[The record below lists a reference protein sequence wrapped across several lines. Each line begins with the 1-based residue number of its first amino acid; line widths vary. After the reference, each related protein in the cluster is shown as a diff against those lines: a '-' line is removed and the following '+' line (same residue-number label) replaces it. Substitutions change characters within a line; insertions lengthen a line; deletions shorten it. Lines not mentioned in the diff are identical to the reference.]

1 MINIIRKED
10 CCGCSACVQRCP
22 KHCISM
28 TEDEEGFLYPIVNMD
43 LCNNCKIC
51 ESVCPIINKYP
62 TIEIKS
68 SFSAINQDETI
79 RNLSS
84 SGGIFTLLAQIII
97 DKGGV
102 VFGACWNDKW
112 EVEHGFTETY
122 EGLAKFRGSK
132 YLQSRIGNNYI
143 LAEQFLK
150 KGRFVLFSGTPC
162 QISGL
167 KHFLRKD
174 YDNLLCVDIV
184 CHGVPSPSIWKQYL
198 DEVCDNHK
206 STNQSIKTINFR
218 DKSTGWN
225 NYSFSIKADGWD
237 YKEIAFRNPFMR
249 GFLHDI
255 INRPSCTKCPAKP
268 FRSSSDITIG
278 DFWGVESI
286 LPNLNDGKGIS
297 LVLVNNEKGI
307 EFTKKLKRQEIPLQK
322 AIIKNPAI
330 SQSSSASVKRD
341 LFFMEGNKS
350 VEKRIHQL
358 CKTSFSQRIKNA
370 LIRHL
375 NFMFLL

>member
-10 CCGCSACVQRCP
+10 CCGCTACVQRCP
-22 KHCISM
+22 KNCISL
-28 TEDEEGFLYPIVNMD
+28 TEDEEGFLYPMVNMD

-51 ESVCPIINKYP
+51 ESVCPTINKYP
-62 TIEIKS
+62 TKEIKC
-68 SFSAINQDETI
+68 SFSVINQDETI

-84 SGGIFTLLAQIII
+84 SGGVFTLLSQIII

-112 EVEHGFTETY
+112 EVEHGFTETH

-132 YLQSRIGNNYI
+132 YLQSRIGNNFI

-150 KGRFVLFSGTPC
+150 KDRFVLFSGTPC

-167 KHFLRKD
+167 KHYLRKD

-184 CHGVPSPSIWKQYL
+184 CHGVPTPAIWRQYL
-198 DEVCDNHK
+198 NEICSRNNSNIKDIK
-206 STNQSIKTINFR
+206 SINFR
-218 DKSTGWN
+218 DKSTGWS
-225 NYSFSIKADGWD
+225 NYSFSIKADGWE
-237 YKEIAFRNPFMR
+237 YKEIAFRNPFMK

-268 FRSSSDITIG
+268 FRSGSDITIG
-278 DFWGVESI
+278 DLWGAESI
-286 LPNLNDGKGIS
+286 SPNMNDGKGIS
-297 LVLVNNEKGI
+297 LVLVNNEKGREYI
-307 EFTKKLKRQEIPLQK
+307 KKIKAQDIPLQE

-330 SQSSSASVKRD
+330 SQSSKASAKRD
-341 LFFMEGNKS
+341 LFFIESNKS
-350 VEKRIHQL
+350 VEKRINQL
-358 CKTSFSQRIKNA
+358 CKTTLVQRIKNA
-370 LIRHL
+370 LIRYL
-375 NFMFLL
+375 NFLF

>member
-10 CCGCSACVQRCP
+10 CCGCSACLQRCP
-22 KHCISM
+22 KKCISM
-28 TEDEEGFLYPIVNMD
+28 TEDEEGFLYPIVNMTI
-43 LCNNCKIC
+43 CNNCKIC
-51 ESVCPIINKYP
+51 ESVCPTINKYP
-62 TIEIKS
+62 TKEIKS

-84 SGGIFTLLAQIII
+84 SGGIFTLLSQMII

-112 EVEHGFTETY
+112 EVEHGYTETY
-122 EGLAKFRGSK
+122 EGLARFRGSK

-150 KGRFVLFSGTPC
+150 KQRFVLFSGTPC

-167 KHFLRKD
+167 KHYLRKD

-184 CHGVPSPSIWKQYL
+184 CHGVPSPKVWNNYL
-198 DEVCDNHK
+198 NEVCSRNK
-206 STNQSIKTINFR
+206 SNIQDIKSINFR

-225 NYSFSIKADGWD
+225 NYSFCIKASRWEH
-237 YKEIAFRNPFMR
+237 KEIAFKNPFMK

-268 FRSSSDITIG
+268 FRSGSDITIG
-278 DFWGVESI
+278 DLWGAESI
-286 LPNLNDGKGIS
+286 SPNMNDGKGIS
-297 LVLVNNEKGI
+297 LVLVNNEKGREYI
-307 EFTKKLKRQEIPLQK
+307 KKIKAQDIPLQE
-322 AIIKNPAI
+322 AIMKNPAI
-330 SQSSSASVKRD
+330 LKTSSASAKRD
-341 LFFMEGNKS
+341 LFFIESNKS
-350 VEKRIHQL
+350 VEKRINLL
-358 CKTSFSQRIKNA
+358 CKTTLVQRIKNA
-370 LIRHL
+370 LIRYL
-375 NFMFLL
+375 NFLF